1 MNNKNLVVAA
11 RDVLTERPGEAASQ
25 AARQLGSQP
34 SNGDRRTSMPW
45 AANTLLTI
53 CMFISSSGV
62 NGAEEGVTDPAA
74 PVVPDKQTAG
84 QDPLPPPKPIPG
96 QALRTY
102 LAHAFTPYEPLYFL
116 VQPNPGNAKVQ
127 LSFAMMV
134 IGRAVKPE
142 GSDERRDGLYFGYT
156 QVSFWDLEAQSKPFF
171 DNNYNPEGWWHTG
184 GLPAAWLG
192 VDNFSLEAGI
202 GHESNGQEGVL
213 SRSRNYLLLR
223 PQVRWDLADDWQIHL
238 EPELNYPVGDLS
250 ENPDITRYRG
260 IFNLKTD
267 FVQHSGFKLG
277 AYTYLGTRLD
287 RGAFQLDVSYPMTEM
302 TNGWVNCFLYAQWFD
317 GWAESLRAYN
327 VRTNRVL
334 FGIAFIR

>member
-1 MNNKNLVVAA
+1 MNKKTFAGITPATHWAYTTWLAISMLLGFP
-11 RDVLTERPGEAASQ
+11 DVH
-25 AARQLGSQP
+25 
-34 SNGDRRTSMPW
+34 
-45 AANTLLTI
+45 
-53 CMFISSSGV
+53 
-62 NGAEEGVTDPAA
+62 GAEQSVTDPGA
-74 PVVPDKQTAG
+74 PQVAEEQSAG
-84 QDPLPPPKPIPG
+84 QAPLPPPKPVPG

-116 VQPNPGNAKVQ
+116 VQPNPANAKVQ

-134 IGRAVKPE
+134 VGQAVKPE

-171 DNNYNPEGWWHTG
+171 DNNYNPEGWWHKG
-184 GLPAAWLG
+184 GLPADWLS
-192 VDNFSLEAGI
+192 VDNFSIEAGA
-202 GHESNGQEGVL
+202 GHESNGQEGDL

-223 PQVRWDLADDWQIHL
+223 PQARWDLADDWQIHL
-238 EPELNYPVGDLS
+238 EPELTYPVGDLS

-260 IFNLKTD
+260 IFD
-267 FVQHSGFKLG
+267 FKMDIGQYSGFKFG
-277 AYTYLGTRLD
+277 AITYLGTHLD
-287 RGAFQLDVSYPMTEM
+287 RGAFQLDVSYPLTEM

-327 VRTNRVL
+327 VRTDRVL